1 MTTDVRWP
9 DRPLARQHQMKGEL
23 GKAGQS
29 LIEFLLLLPF
39 LLAITILVIRANAA
53 IQVSIVNQQY
63 ARAQAHFL
71 TFNSPVYPD
80 FGPSGTRQSDMAKA
94 GINAITL
101 GVSDKAID
109 GGEEGDSQPEATMQM
124 VARSVSKAGPKPE
137 PQQNSEKS
145 GWVRIR
151 NSITLCTGS
160 HSFDSEGG
168 PVPMRRISEGVRPNS
183 FRFCREAI
191 E

>member
-1 MTTDVRWP
+1 MAVRWP
-9 DRPLARQHQMKGEL
+9 ARPPTHQQRIKLEL
-23 GKAGQS
+23 DGAGQS

-39 LLAITILVIRANAA
+39 LLAISILVIRANGA

-80 FGPSGTRQSDMAKA
+80 FGLSGTRQSDMAKN

-101 GVSDKAID
+101 GVSDKAIE
-109 GGEEGDSQPEATMQM
+109 GGEEGQNQPEATMQM
-124 VARSVSKAGPKPE
+124 VARSASKAGPKPE
-137 PQQNSEKS
+137 AQQNSEKS
-145 GWVRIR
+145 GWVRVR
-151 NSITLCTGS
+151 NTITLCTGS
-160 HSFDSEGG
+160 HSFSGEGG
-168 PVPMRRISEGVRPNS
+168 PVPMRRISEGVRPSS